1 MTISTHM
8 TFSETSL
15 DRCPTEVSVAIGLPR
30 NPILAGLLMEAVN
43 RGATTQSVK
52 YSAAEYISDAALWHY
67 AMIREWSNE
76 EEARAWI
83 GLVEKLSINPVV
95 RSEIIVT

>member
-8 TFSETSL
+8 TFSETAL
-15 DRCPTEVSVAIGLPR
+15 DRCPTEASVAIGLPR
-30 NPILAGLLMEAVN
+30 NSTLAGLLIEAVG
-43 RGATTQSVK
+43 RGATTQSVR
-52 YSAAEYISDAALWHY
+52 YSAAEYISDDLWHY

>member
-1 MTISTHM
+1 MTISTH
-8 TFSETSL
+8 TTLSETSP
-15 DRCPTEVSVAIGLPR
+15 DHCPTEASVAIGLPR

-52 YSAAEYISDAALWHY
+52 YSAAEYISADLWY
-67 AMIREWSNE
+67 YTMIREWSNE

-83 GLVEKLSINPVV
+83 GLVEELSPNPVV

>member
-8 TFSETSL
+8 TFSETSP
-15 DRCPTEVSVAIGLPR
+15 DRCPNEACVAIGLPR
-30 NPILAGLLMEAVN
+30 NSKLAELLMEAVN
-43 RGATTQSVK
+43 RGVTTQSVK
-52 YSAAEYISDAALWHY
+52 YSAPEYISDDLWHY
-67 AMIREWSNE
+67 AMICEWSNE

-83 GLVEKLSINPVV
+83 GLVEELSVNPVV